1 VSCVRAG
8 VRRHAREARAA
19 KAGDELTD
27 TKTYSVPGIH
37 CGHCKEAVTREV
49 EAVAG
54 VQSVDVD
61 LEAKLVTVGGSSLDD
76 SALRAAIAEAG
87 YEVAA

>member
-1 VSCVRAG
+1 
-8 VRRHAREARAA
+8 
-19 KAGDELTD
+19 LTD

-37 CGHCKEAVTREV
+37 CGHCKDAVTRELVAV
-49 EAVAG
+49 EG

-61 LEAKLVTVGGSSLDD
+61 LDRKLVTVTGSGLDD
-76 SALRAAIAEAG
+76 SALRAAIDEAG